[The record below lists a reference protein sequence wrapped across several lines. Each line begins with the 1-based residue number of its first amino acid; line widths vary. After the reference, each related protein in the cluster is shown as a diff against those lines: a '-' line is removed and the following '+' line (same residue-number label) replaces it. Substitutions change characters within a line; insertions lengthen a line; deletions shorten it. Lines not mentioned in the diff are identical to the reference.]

1 MHPGPAL
8 TGRGRVHPHARTQGL
23 PAPITVTSIQRR
35 LVRAAAAPLLAAL
48 ALALAPG
55 AEAARVLVMGPT
67 GHVAARQDPFV
78 PAAAPTPAPPV
89 TASVATA
96 RRTAATARTAKKAKK
111 PPQKTVAS
119 ELVRLRNSGAIT
131 PAQYATYNSS
141 FNAALGSERR
151 LRGTRAT
158 ELEAVIENLHN
169 IAAAGKLTA
178 GRLPA
183 LFETL
188 DMNRQWWTTGPLLS
202 PGQYVEFSGSQLVWE
217 YYAGQGIELQVLA
230 TFGKADGLYTG
241 GPSDYA
247 EMREVLSEM
256 VPLAVNRAGGLVWE
270 YYFPFD
276 GGVPPWTS
284 AMSQGTGIEA
294 LTRASQAFSDP
305 NYLSLAHQ
313 ALPVFTAPPPV
324 GVRVPTALG
333 ARYIQYTF
341 APSTLILNAFLQ
353 SLIGLY
359 DYAQVSRDPLAQ
371 QLFDAGNAEAQADVP
386 SFDTGAWSLYQPG
399 VEDTLSYHELVTGFL
414 QQLCART
421 QAPVYCVTAQH
432 FTTYLTTPPTLGLLT
447 QQVRKGKTSS
457 ISFQLSKYSH
467 VGIVVIGPGGNTLFS
482 TSASFGYGTRSFTVP
497 PLKHKGTYTIRLA
510 ATDLAGNFNR
520 IVGTIQVS

>member
-1 MHPGPAL
+1 
-8 TGRGRVHPHARTQGL
+8 
-23 PAPITVTSIQRR
+23 VTSVHRR
-35 LVRAAAAPLLAAL
+35 IVRAAAAPLVAALAPVLAAL
-48 ALALAPG
+48 ASVIAAVALTVAVVSLAFPAG
-55 AEAARVLVMGPT
+55 AQAARVLVMGPA
-67 GHVAARQDPFV
+67 GHVTARQDPFV
-78 PAAAPTPAPPV
+78 PAAEPTPSPNTV
-89 TASVATA
+89 QATA
-96 RRTAATARTAKKAKK
+96 AATKPTKARM

-119 ELVRLRNSGAIT
+119 ELTRLRNSGAMT
-131 PAQYATYNSS
+131 PAEYATYNSS
-141 FNAALGSERR
+141 FNAALSSERR

-169 IAAAGKLTA
+169 IAVAGKLTP

-188 DMNRQWWTTGPLLS
+188 NVNRQWWTTGPLLS
-202 PGQYVEFSGSQLVWE
+202 SGQYVEFSGSQLVWE
-217 YYAGQGIELQVLA
+217 YYPGQGIELQVLA

-247 EMREVLSEM
+247 EMQQVLSQM
-256 VPLAVNRAGGLVWE
+256 IPLAVNRAGGIVWE
-270 YYFPFD
+270 YYFRFD

-294 LTRASQAFSDP
+294 LTRASEAFDDP
-305 NYLSLAHQ
+305 NYLTLGHE

-333 ARYIQYTF
+333 ARYVQYTF
-341 APSTLILNAFLQ
+341 APNTVILNAFLQ

-359 DYAQVSRDPLAQ
+359 DYAHVSGDPLAT
-371 QLFDAGNAEAQADVP
+371 QLFAAGNAEAQAEVP
-386 SFDTGAWSLYQPG
+386 QFDTGAWSLYQPG

-414 QQLCART
+414 QQLCTRT
-421 QAPVYCVTAQH
+421 QAPVYCITAQH
-432 FTTYLTTPPTLGLLT
+432 FTAYLTTPPTLQLLT

-457 ISFQLSKYSH
+457 ISFQLSKYSR

-482 TSASFGYGTRSFTVP
+482 TSASFGYGTRSFTLP
-497 PLKHKGTYTIRLA
+497 PLKHKGTYTIHLA

-520 IVGTIQVS
+520 ITATIQVA